1 MATLLN
7 ISADELDELS
17 LKHTRI
23 YPIASR
29 CGVFAKT
36 DIQPLLNQG
45 AAKENI
51 AASIF
56 AAVANQTI
64 AGLAQGRRID
74 GKVMF
79 LGGPLYYCK
88 GLRYA
93 FKEALKLD
101 DESAVFPEYGRL
113 SVALGAAIYASKQKD
128 SFTYDSLEAGIEAS
142 TKEKVETAHGDPLFK
157 SEQEYIEFCARH
169 AKAKVDCVF
178 PADYNGS
185 DTYDFSEL
193 KSIVYGYPEYYTPNA
208 SSSYKKILEGILK
221 EVFDGYGTGLS
232 VTGVAEPELAAYAYH
247 YAHRG
252 DSSYMDRL
260 QDRDKVLILD
270 FGGHTLDIMVMQV
283 QKGPRGTALKQYTR
297 PGSDCYFVLL
307 GKEITRKIC
316 NEIYDSDMIDPT
328 VENAKCRLLAKPDQI
343 GGDDQT
349 PSKPHRMRTVCQ
361 GHDAFRLCYHS
372 DAVRA
377 DQKEDHV
384 ALVGVYDRNGVDLR
398 SEYRK
403 AYNQIKDYLDMCYVE
418 TENIQHVLFAGGG
431 ACIADLRSY
440 ILDMLLN
447 GRPASQLHVCGY
459 FDRTG
464 EEKDLVDYQ
473 DGSAIALSFK
483 NAVAWGAA
491 LVSSGKQTLSE
502 RAFRDIRVNV
512 AEFSAQLTL
521 RDLDLVLNEILT
533 EEQKNLVAAV
543 YERHH
548 LI

>member
-1 MATLLN
+1 MIKIHHLG
-7 ISADELDELS
+7 IDFGSS
-17 LKHTRI
+17 
-23 YPIASR
+23 
-29 CGVFAKT
+29 KT
-36 DIQPLLNQG
+36 SVVGYNETEGRFVLFYDRNAPSTQAFQT
-45 AAKENI
+45 
-51 AASIF
+51 ST
-56 AAVANQTI
+56 AVKMNGDQITE
-64 AGLAQGRRID
+64 
-74 GKVMF
+74 
-79 LGGPLYYCK
+79 
-88 GLRYA
+88 YA
-93 FKEALKLD
+93 FFRKAED
-101 DESAVFPEYGRL
+101 IVWSEN
-113 SVALGAAIYASKQKD
+113 SVRPTDGGVWKS
-128 SFTYDSLEAGIEAS
+128 
-142 TKEKVETAHGDPLFK
+142 VETLKESLVETNAVLD
-157 SEQEYIEFCARH
+157 SREQITRE
-169 AKAKVDCVF
+169 CVKQF
-178 PADYNGS
+178 FYEICDALMSATYEDYNGS

-252 DSSYMDRL
+252 DSSYVDRL

-512 AEFSAQLTL
+512 REFSAQLLL
-521 RDLDLVLNEILT
+521 RDLALVLDRILT
-533 EEQKNLVAAV
+533 DEQKIAVSAV
-543 YERHH
+543 YERHRQS
-548 LI
+548 